1 MRSIG
6 LTLVALF
13 TCLLVSS
20 QEVLPRPEP
29 PRLVTDQAGVLSEA
43 EKSALEQKLVAFDD
57 STSNQIAVV
66 LIKTL
71 NDRPVEEYATK
82 LFRTWGIGNKKTNN
96 GVLLLIAVD
105 DKKIKIET
113 GYGLE
118 GAIPDIIADDIIRT
132 RLAPAFRA
140 GNYFK
145 GIDDATNALA
155 QAAVGEYKVARKK
168 ETPGSG
174 GGGSSG
180 LVFII
185 LLFIVLV
192 ILGGIGGG
200 GGFGGGRR
208 GRSDLGSLAEGIILG
223 SLLNGGGRRGGWGG
237 GGFGGGGFGGGGF
250 GGFGGGSS
258 GGGGAS
264 GGW

>member
-1 MRSIG
+1 MKSIG
-6 LTLVALF
+6 LTLLALF
-13 TCLLVSS
+13 TSWMLFS
-20 QEVLPRPEP
+20 QEVLPPPNP
-29 PRLVTDQAGVLSEA
+29 PRLVTDVAGILSEA

-66 LIKTL
+66 VIKSL
-71 NDRPVEEYATK
+71 EDRPIEDYATK
-82 LFRTWGIGNKKTNN
+82 LFRTWGIGNKKTQN
-96 GVLLLIAVD
+96 GVLLLVAVD
-105 DKKIKIET
+105 DRKVKIEA

-118 GAIPDIIADDIIRT
+118 GAIPDIVAGDIIRT
-132 RLAPAFRA
+132 RISPAFKA
-140 GNYFK
+140 GNYYK
-145 GIDDATNALA
+145 GIDEATDALA

-168 ETPGSG
+168 NK
-174 GGGSSG
+174 SSRDG
-180 LVFII
+180 DNPLLVFFII
-185 LLFIVLV
+185 LIIVGI
-192 ILGGIGGG
+192 ILAGIGGG

-208 GRSDLGSLAEGIILG
+208 RRNDFGSLAEGIILG
-223 SLLNGGGRRGGWGG
+223 SLLNGGRGGGGWGG

>member
-1 MRSIG
+1 MKSIG
-6 LTLVALF
+6 LTLLALF
-13 TCLLVSS
+13 TSWMLFS
-20 QEVLPRPEP
+20 QEVLPPPNP
-29 PRLVTDQAGVLSEA
+29 PRLVTDVAGILSEA

-66 LIKTL
+66 VIKSL
-71 NDRPVEEYATK
+71 EDRPIEDYATK
-82 LFRTWGIGNKKTNN
+82 LFRTWGIGNKKTQN
-96 GVLLLIAVD
+96 GVLLLVAVD
-105 DKKIKIET
+105 DRKVKIEA

-118 GAIPDIIADDIIRT
+118 GAIPDIVAGDIIRT
-132 RLAPAFRA
+132 RISPAFKA
-140 GNYFK
+140 GNYYK
-145 GIDDATNALA
+145 GIDEATDALA

-168 ETPGSG
+168 SK
-174 GGGSSG
+174 SSRDG
-180 LVFII
+180 DNPLLVFFII
-185 LLFIVLV
+185 LIIVGI
-192 ILGGIGGG
+192 ILAGIGGG

-208 GRSDLGSLAEGIILG
+208 RRNDFGSLAEGIILG
-223 SLLNGGGRRGGWGG
+223 SLLNGGRGGGGWGG

>member
-1 MRSIG
+1 MKSIG
-6 LTLVALF
+6 LTLLALF
-13 TCLLVSS
+13 TSWMLFS
-20 QEVLPRPEP
+20 QEVLPPPNP
-29 PRLVTDQAGVLSEA
+29 PRLVTDVAGVLSEA

-66 LIKTL
+66 VIKSL
-71 NDRPVEEYATK
+71 EDRPIEDYATN
-82 LFRTWGIGNKKTNN
+82 LFRTWGIGNKKTKN
-96 GVLLLIAVD
+96 GVLLLVAVD
-105 DKKIKIET
+105 DRKVKIET

-118 GAIPDIIADDIIRT
+118 GAIPDIVVGDIIRNKI
-132 RLAPAFRA
+132 APAFKA
-140 GNYFK
+140 GNYYK
-145 GIDDATNALA
+145 GIDEATDALA

-168 ETPGSG
+168 NRSSDGKGSPIIIFFVI
-174 GGGSSG
+174 
-180 LVFII
+180 LV
-185 LLFIVLV
+185 IVLI

-208 GRSDLGSLAEGIILG
+208 RRSDFGSLAEGIILG
-223 SLLNGGGRRGGWGG
+223 SLLNGGGRGGGWGG